1 MTGDVVDTGSLEPA
15 RELFQKLRAPLG
27 VFVVRGNWEN
37 WRPPAGESDFYAS
50 VGAQLLAK

>member
-1 MTGDVVDTGSLEPA
+1 VTGDVVDTGSLEPA